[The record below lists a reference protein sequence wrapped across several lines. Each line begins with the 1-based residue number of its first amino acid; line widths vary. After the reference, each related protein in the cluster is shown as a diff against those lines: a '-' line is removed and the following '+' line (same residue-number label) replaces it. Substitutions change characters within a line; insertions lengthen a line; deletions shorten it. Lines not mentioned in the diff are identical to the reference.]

1 MKTAFKILPA
11 SAAEN
16 PLHLL
21 IEIGWEGIS
30 FLYYAADSLK
40 IEAVVIMQAEKNIIA
55 AELAKEIELVL
66 QAESPAE
73 FASCHI
79 CYNFKET
86 ILVPAS
92 YFNESEVAA
101 MMDCVTGIQADSIT
115 FTAPVNELNATNI
128 FRVNAAI
135 NNILHDKFSAAHF
148 HHTHNLLLPLLQ
160 QQQQQFFCIIYHN
173 SIKVILFKENML
185 QLVQQFEYSTPTDVA
200 YHLLNTCSLH
210 QVSPSEIV
218 LTLSGFIDKD
228 SNLYDELYRY
238 FLNIQF
244 CQLPATVQVTDE
256 MGEMPAHL
264 FSHLISLVPCV
275 L

>member
-1 MKTAFKILPA
+1 MKTAFKIIPA
-11 SAAEN
+11 DSADN

-21 IEIGWEGIS
+21 IEIGWEGLS
-30 FLYYAADSLK
+30 FLYYTIDPLK
-40 IEAVVIMQAEKNIIA
+40 IEGLVIMQAEKNITA
-55 AELAKEIELVL
+55 ADLTKEIEQVL
-66 QAESPAE
+66 QAEPLAE

-92 YFNESEVAA
+92 YFNESEVTA

-128 FRVNAAI
+128 FRVNAAL
-135 NNILHDKFSAAHF
+135 NNILHNKFPAAHF
-148 HHTHNLLLPLLQ
+148 HHTHTLLLALLQ
-160 QQQQQFFCIIYHN
+160 QQEQQLFCIVYHN
-173 SIKVILFKENML
+173 SIKVILFKENNL
-185 QLVQQFEYSTPTDVA
+185 QLVQQFEYSTPSDVA

-210 QVSPSEIV
+210 QVSPAEIV

-244 CQLPATVQVTDE
+244 CEIPAAVQLSEE
-256 MGEMPAHL
+256 MVEMPAHL
-264 FSHLISLVPCV
+264 FSHLILLVPCV

>member
-11 SAAEN
+11 VTADKR
-16 PLHLL
+16 LHLL
-21 IEIGWEGIS
+21 IEIGCEGAS
-30 FLYYAADSLK
+30 FIYYSTDSLK
-40 IEAVVIMQAEKNIIA
+40 IEGLVIMQAEKNITTA
-55 AELAKEIELVL
+55 DLTKEIEQVL
-66 QAESPAE
+66 QAEQPAE

-92 YFNESEVAA
+92 YFNESEVGA
-101 MMDCVTGIQADSIT
+101 MMDCVTGVQADSIT
-115 FTAPVNELNATNI
+115 FTAPLNELNATNI

-135 NNILHDKFSAAHF
+135 NNILHNKFPAAHF
-148 HHTHNLLLPLLQ
+148 HHTHTLLLPLLQ
-160 QQQQQFFCIIYHN
+160 QEQQQLFCIIYHN
-173 SIKVILFKENML
+173 SIKVILFKTNKL
-185 QLVQQFEYSTPTDVA
+185 QLVQQFEYSTPSDVA

-238 FLNIQF
+238 FLNIRF
-244 CQLPATVQVTDE
+244 CELPAAVQVSDE
-256 MGEMPAHL
+256 MGEMPAHF